1 METITVTPKAETSL
15 FVDVFT
21 TVVPIIIVT
30 MIILSIVAII
40 YIFKL
45 ANRYIANGKIAEQ
58 KLQMEQTEIKDIKER
73 LEQIEK
79 KLNTIDS

>member
-1 METITVTPKAETSL
+1 MDTITVTPKAETSL

-58 KLQMEQTEIKDIKER
+58 RLQMEQTELKDIKER

>member
-58 KLQMEQTEIKDIKER
+58 RLQMEQTELKDIKER

>member
-45 ANRYIANGKIAEQ
+45 AKRYIANGKIAEQ
-58 KLQMEQTEIKDIKER
+58 RLQMEQTELKDIKER